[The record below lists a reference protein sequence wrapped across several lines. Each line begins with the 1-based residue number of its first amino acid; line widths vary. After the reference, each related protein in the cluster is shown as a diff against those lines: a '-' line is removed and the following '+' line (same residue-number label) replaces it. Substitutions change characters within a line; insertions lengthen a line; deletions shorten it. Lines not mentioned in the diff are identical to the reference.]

1 MEGKKA
7 RGQAYLGSVIAHLLR
22 DLKLIKERSRIKSA
36 MTNCLNI
43 QFLSWER
50 MSEGQERVNTNFSL
64 LPTPGPSLIRE
75 GSNIVSL
82 FPLHSSLKQKTAFTL
97 AEGSTHV
104 ALLNNQRKIAFT
116 LAEVLIT
123 LGIIGIVA
131 AMTMPSLIQNY
142 QKKQTVSQLQKAY
155 STFSQ
160 ALVQSQQENGQSSE
174 WSVTV
179 AGSSYEDNLAYFN
192 TYWKPYLK
200 VIKVCKT
207 MKECGYN
214 ITGFASLTDRHNYT
228 YYGLFNNV
236 PGFIYG
242 DGTYASIRPY
252 GFNNVALQL
261 LVIDINGSKMPN
273 IIGRDVFHFQIDT
286 TRGVISGYSSTK
298 ENLKLCTKEEIGN
311 GGGAERSRLCA
322 GKIMADGWQILD
334 DYPW

>member
-1 MEGKKA
+1 
-7 RGQAYLGSVIAHLLR
+7 
-22 DLKLIKERSRIKSA
+22 
-36 MTNCLNI
+36 
-43 QFLSWER
+43 
-50 MSEGQERVNTNFSL
+50 MSEGQESVITNS
-64 LPTPGPSLIRE
+64 SLITTHIPSIIRD
-75 GSNIVSL
+75 GKV
-82 FPLHSSLKQKTAFTL
+82 AFTL
-97 AEGSTHV
+97 LEGATHA
-104 ALLNNQRKIAFT
+104 ALLNIQRKSAFT
-116 LAEVLIT
+116 LAEVLIS
-123 LGIIGIVA
+123 LGIIGVVA

-200 VIKVCKT
+200 VIKICKT

-214 ITGFASLTDRHNYT
+214 IDGFASLTDRHNYT

-261 LVIDINGSKMPN
+261 LVIDINGPKMPN
-273 IIGRDVFHFQIDT
+273 IIGRDIFHFQIDT
-286 TRGVISGYSSTK
+286 KRGVISGYNA
-298 ENLKLCTKEEIGN
+298 EGNLKFCTKEEIDN
-311 GGGAERSRLCA
+311 GTGAERSRLCA